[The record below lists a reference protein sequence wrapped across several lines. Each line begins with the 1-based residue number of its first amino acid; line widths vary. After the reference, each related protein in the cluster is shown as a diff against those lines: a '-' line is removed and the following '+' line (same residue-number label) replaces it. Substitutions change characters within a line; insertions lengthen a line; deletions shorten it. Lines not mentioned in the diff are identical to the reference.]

1 VAARESTSACRQP
14 LSYLA
19 SERVKKLVRDVL
31 KRHNIH
37 LGRSRSA
44 ELEAKANLA
53 IEYFLK
59 EQTCQADREMHR
71 AARKIWKM
79 ASSDDPPI
87 AQIRIELSRLPKRIK
102 GLFETRA
109 NLCLLQMFPKSRYA
123 GSLDRWLPDASHEEL
138 LWSVCALIPTR
149 LEIVAGQ
156 SRGSGRRRDSARIEP
171 KILNITRGN
180 GDDTPKKGRPIKW
193 PEQDLILRLAN
204 YWAQIVGEFPN
215 FGRSDHTPFGDLVHS
230 VFQFLGLPI
239 GSATSRLRA
248 ARKALDTGHEPVRAS
263 Q

>member
-1 VAARESTSACRQP
+1 VE
-14 LSYLA
+14 L
-19 SERVKKLVRDVL
+19 VVRDVF

-44 ELEAKANLA
+44 DLEAKAKLA

-59 EQTCQADREMHR
+59 EQTCQTDREMRR
-71 AARKIWKM
+71 AAQKIWKM

-102 GLFETRA
+102 VLFETRA
-109 NLCLLQMFPKSRYA
+109 NLCLLRKFTKSRYA
-123 GSLDRWLPDASHEEL
+123 GSLDEWFRDAPPEEL

-156 SRGSGRRRDSARIEP
+156 SRGSGRRRDPARIEP
-171 KILNITRGN
+171 KILSITQGN
-180 GDDTPKKGRPIKW
+180 GEDAPKKGRPIKW
-193 PEQDLILRLAN
+193 AERDLILRLAHH
-204 YWAQIVGEFPN
+204 WEQIVGEFPN

-230 VFQFLGLPI
+230 IFQFLRFPI
-239 GSATSRLRA
+239 SSATSGLRA